1 MVSRKFCEYM
11 SKGNVNSVIKLLSNN
26 MEGGVLPLNN
36 KTIDLLKAKHLV
48 GKAASED
55 TKLHDSLPN
64 VENIIFDVIDN
75 SMVLEAAKITRRG
88 SEPSGMNA
96 DCWRRILV
104 SRDYGDAGND
114 LRKATASLIK
124 KNMHRRN
131 R

>member
-1 MVSRKFCEYM
+1 
-11 SKGNVNSVIKLLSNN
+11 

-114 LRKATASLIK
+114 LRKAIASLIK
-124 KNMHRRN
+124 KICIEEIDDSSLSPLMASNPGLCPIGIG
-131 R
+131 